1 MPHRP
6 HRAPATGSPPTAD
19 ARSEPVSAT
28 ANRDGNTGNYGN
40 QVAGFPGQHA
50 KTLKFYLRLS
60 FYRKCSTPAYAR
72 TSIQIATWCSP
83 PATIVAAWNT
93 SWKPNHRADG
103 LGR

>member
-19 ARSEPVSAT
+19 VRSEPVSAT

-60 FYRKCSTPAYAR
+60 FYRKCSTPVYAR

-103 LGR
+103 FGR